1 VVTSTPASPSDQP
14 TAFVAGATGYTGREV
29 VAALRARG
37 VTTIAHV
44 RPGSSTAATWRARFA
59 ALGAHV
65 DESPWD
71 AASIRA
77 ALATYRPTHVFALL
91 GTTRKRAAREGLTN
105 AYEQVDYGLSAM
117 LLEGCVRAGHAPR
130 FVYLSAMGVREDT
143 SNAYLRVRARL
154 ERELKASALPYLIVR
169 PAFITG
175 SDREESRPAERA
187 AAIVIDGVLGAA
199 AMLGARNIRDRY
211 ASLTG
216 RALAEGMTVLALS
229 SRDARADADVAALRA
244 AQLSFKPTSV

>member
-1 VVTSTPASPSDQP
+1 M
-14 TAFVAGATGYTGREV
+14 AGATGYTGREV
-29 VAALRARG
+29 VATLRALG
-37 VTTIAHV
+37 VPTIAHV

-59 ALGAHV
+59 ALGARV
-65 DESPWD
+65 DESPWE

-77 ALATYRPTHVFALL
+77 AIATHRPTHVFALL
-91 GTTRKRAAREGLTN
+91 GTTRKRAAREGITD

-117 LLEGCVRAGHAPR
+117 LLDACVHAGHAPR
-130 FVYLSAMGVREDT
+130 FVYLSAIGVREDT
-143 SNAYLRVRARL
+143 GNAYLRVRARL
-154 ERELKASALPYLIVR
+154 ERELTASALPYLIAR

-199 AMLGARNIRDRY
+199 ALLGARAIRDRY

-216 RALAEGMTVLALS
+216 RALAQGMTVLALA
-229 SRDARADADVAALRA
+229 SRDARAEADVAALRA
-244 AQLSFKPTSV
+244 AHQSFTPATT